1 MKAMIFA
8 AGIGSRLR
16 PLTDTMPK
24 ALVPVGG
31 VPMLQRVILRLKES
45 GFTEITVNIHH
56 FGEQILS
63 FLNANA
69 AFGVTIHISD
79 ERGRLL
85 DTGGGILKA
94 RPFLDGS
101 EPFLVHNVDIASDVD
116 LAAMYRQHL
125 AGTAAA
131 TLLVSDRD
139 TSRKLIFK
147 KDDDDSTGQHDAGL
161 RLCGW
166 TNLATG
172 EVRPQGF
179 VPEEDKCRKLAFG
192 GIHVI
197 SPELFN
203 YMGTGTEWQGAFP
216 IVPFYLDVCT
226 HLKLAAYMQ
235 PDIHWFDIG
244 KPDTLARADAYYSQK

>member
-8 AGIGSRLR
+8 AGVASRLR
-16 PLTDTMPK
+16 PLTDRMPK

-56 FGEQILS
+56 FGEQIRC
-63 FLNANA
+63 FLDANS
-69 AFGVTIHISD
+69 AFGVTLHISD

-116 LAAMYRQHL
+116 LTAMYRQHL
-125 AGTAAA
+125 SGTAAA

-139 TSRKLIFK
+139 TSRKLIFR
-147 KDDDDSTGQHDAGL
+147 KDDGSADGLGGL

-179 VPEEDKCRKLAFG
+179 VPEEGRCCELAFG
-192 GIHVI
+192 GIHVL
-197 SPELFN
+197 SPEIFG

-216 IVPFYLDVCT
+216 IMPFYLDVCT
-226 HLKLAAYMQ
+226 HLPLAAYRQ
-235 PDIHWFDIG
+235 PEIHWFDIG